1 MNILSEVEMEAFANY
16 LRMFPAGFWV
26 ALTILLVGILWI
38 IFEVK
43 EAPDGMDIEGQGF
56 ISFEQL
62 WYELKKEN
70 AVLNSGIKLL
80 EIANQ
85 KKYIEGYEAGLN
97 EKLSAYLINSREKL
111 QLAPVMPGEKN
122 EFVQT
127 ETVSTFNLL
136 EPVPVQSLNGGH
148 NA

>member
-1 MNILSEVEMEAFANY
+1 MEAFANY
-16 LRMFPAGFWV
+16 LRMFPAGFLV

-70 AVLNSGIKLL
+70 AVLNSGIKT
-80 EIANQ
+80 A
-85 KKYIEGYEAGLN
+85 
-97 EKLSAYLINSREKL
+97 
-111 QLAPVMPGEKN
+111 
-122 EFVQT
+122 
-127 ETVSTFNLL
+127 
-136 EPVPVQSLNGGH
+136 
-148 NA
+148 